1 MQTIYVGQTYEVR
14 VTTYAPDSHL
24 PKNPTTI
31 ALSTY
36 QKIDGVLTT
45 IETALTFDYS
55 DGIGIK
61 KRYHYFDPAKY
72 TGEGIIR
79 LIVTWTI
86 ALGDGTSVSDLNIL
100 DVKQKKASG

>member
-1 MQTIYVGQTYEVR
+1 MIIVYVGQTYEVR

-24 PKNPTTI
+24 PKDPTTI

-36 QKIDGVLTT
+36 QKIAGVWTA

-72 TGEGIIR
+72 TKEEIIR

-86 ALGDGTSVSDLNIL
+86 KLEDGTSVNDLNIL
-100 DVKQKKASG
+100 DVEQKKASG